1 MFVIPTSGV
10 NGGGGV
16 FELCIG
22 GLSKGGMMGGTLL
35 YRSGAQLEPFKGFLL
50 LSREDCIAVPPLV
63 PFSTV
68 VFWG

>member
-1 MFVIPTSGV
+1 
-10 NGGGGV
+10 
-16 FELCIG
+16 
-22 GLSKGGMMGGTLL
+22 MGGTLL
-35 YRSGAQLEPFKGFLL
+35 YRSGAQLEPFKSFLL